1 MSGRNGPVPIQGT
14 KRRALLTALLSGAN
28 RVVTVDEL
36 TEWLWPGKTPS
47 SATQV
52 IQAHVS
58 VLRRQ
63 LEPDRPP
70 RSPPRMLL
78 TQPPGYLMR
87 IKTDQLDSLRFALLV
102 QSGTQAMQQKDIV
115 TAVELLQ
122 EALSL
127 WQGEALCGVR
137 HLPAAQSEIARLE
150 ELRLTATGLYMD
162 ACLNMGQYDEAIPQL
177 SRLVVLYPY
186 HERFYAQLMVALA
199 RSGRR
204 AEALSVYRKAH
215 SVLTNDLAVSPG
227 SELRRLEAAILA
239 DELELGF

>member
-1 MSGRNGPVPIQGT
+1 
-14 KRRALLTALLSGAN
+14 
-28 RVVTVDEL
+28 
-36 TEWLWPGKTPS
+36 
-47 SATQV
+47 
-52 IQAHVS
+52 
-58 VLRRQ
+58 
-63 LEPDRPP
+63 
-70 RSPPRMLL
+70 MLI

-102 QSGTQAMQQKDIV
+102 QSGTQAMQQRDMV
-115 TAVELLQ
+115 TAAELLQ
-122 EALSL
+122 EALDL

-137 HLPAAQSEIARLE
+137 HLPAAQSEIAQLE

-162 ACLNMGQYDEAIPQL
+162 ACLNMNQYDEAIPQL

-204 AEALSVYRKAH
+204 AEALSMYRKAH

>member
-1 MSGRNGPVPIQGT
+1 
-14 KRRALLTALLSGAN
+14 
-28 RVVTVDEL
+28 
-36 TEWLWPGKTPS
+36 
-47 SATQV
+47 
-52 IQAHVS
+52 
-58 VLRRQ
+58 
-63 LEPDRPP
+63 
-70 RSPPRMLL
+70 MLL

-102 QSGTQAMQQKDIV
+102 HSGTQAMQQRDLV
-115 TAVELLQ
+115 TAAELLR
-122 EALSL
+122 EGLGL

-162 ACLNMGQYDEAIPQL
+162 ACLNLSQYDEAIPQL

-215 SVLTNDLAVSPG
+215 SVLSNDLAVSPG
-227 SELRRLEAAILA
+227 GELRRLEAAILA